1 MRKLFVL
8 ALLAFSLAANASQLD
23 LAVVQFPEVK
33 TVGELE
39 AALANV
45 NLAEITNSNRTMTSE
60 SYLKGGYVVFA
71 QSLPLSGRFASS
83 TRISNNRA
91 DVQGGVSGENIAV
104 KITLSEGV
112 EAGLRRFSSRTYEA
126 NAPLA
131 PGQPRILSLRQVS
144 GKFTHVIRGQAS
156 VKETNFCSAIIGQIS
171 K

>member
-1 MRKLFVL
+1 MQKFIVL
-8 ALLAFSLAANASQLD
+8 AMLAFSLAANASQLD

-33 TVGELE
+33 TVAELE

-45 NLAEITNSNRTMTSE
+45 NLAEITNSDRTMTSE

-71 QSLPLSGRFASS
+71 QSLPLSGAFASS

-91 DVQGGVSGENIAV
+91 EVQGRISGATIAV
-104 KITLSEGV
+104 KIILSEGV

-126 NAPLA
+126 NSQLS
-131 PGQPRILSLRQVS
+131 PGQPRILSIRQVS
-144 GKFTHVIRGQAS
+144 GKSTIVTRGQSAQ
-156 VKETNFCSAIIGQIS
+156 KETNFTSAIIGQIS

>member
-1 MRKLFVL
+1 MQKLLVL
-8 ALLAFSLAANASQLD
+8 ALLAFSFAANASQLD

-33 TVGELE
+33 TVTELE

-45 NLAEITNSNRTMTSE
+45 SLTELTNSDRTRTSE

-71 QSLPLSGRFASS
+71 QSLPVPGTFASS
-83 TRISNNRA
+83 TRISNSRA
-91 DVQGGVSGENIAV
+91 EVQGRISGTNIAV

-126 NAPLA
+126 NSQLS
-131 PGQPRILSLRQVS
+131 PGQPRILSIRQVS
-144 GKFTHVIRGQAS
+144 GKSTVVTRGQSAQ
-156 VKETNFCSAIIGQIS
+156 KETNFTSAIIGQIS